1 MKVHTGV
8 DSSDEASV
16 QDAIVEDPDPTDRLK
31 TILPEINLCHA
42 PRSSCLNWTADSS
55 NSESDTSSKR
65 LPNHEVGKT
74 KRKSIWLHR
83 KVERHC
89 KQRYQDQI
97 SNQLNAQTIPLPA
110 SNVPSDRTWSAVEAF
125 HYPTDN
131 ECADARAIC
140 SEPIY
145 YSNGSKGHRGNFVRN
160 VFRKM
165 CHRISHKNLVD
176 TNSKGIISEDVQG
189 VTQEHPVLI
198 SDEPE
203 MPIVEVFTDSAI
215 SQHADE
221 SRKREERPA
230 SCARQMTLTDEVDPL
245 HRQRKNITD
254 FTGAASPPQ
263 SHHKPNQMGF
273 LNQELTKEC
282 DPQTKTVISL
292 VTTSMQENK
301 VQLLSNK
308 PKESLSNQTGY
319 WWMNKTEEEVRS
331 ILRTRLKQKNTPP
344 SLITPE
350 QEMEYPEDKTGLL
363 KLTPHLLSQI
373 LSDPYVHLYYFF
385 IDCRI
390 HPRTQ
395 AFKKRTVPGAI
406 SLEDILDCKERI
418 SKQSLRK
425 HLRQRYKQLVQSTAG
440 SQTEPLLYVILIVD
454 MNNTTHPVKN
464 QIILEEIGELV
475 SREADVLEKSADKH
489 SVYSHQNYHTGTNG
503 TKSMIN
509 QFKCFR
515 VDFDEIRKQA
525 PWILSSI
532 KYNAHMCW
540 ITPPLKLARGQLWL
554 WQDSQYNNTGKC
566 DEKNDHRENFG
577 PLRILIKRYDLD
589 CIIVVT
595 ADTKVERDRWIKGAN
610 LKRTVIFISH
620 HCLSDANRLILVVTR
635 ILQFFSKPDDVLVSD
650 NDSQWLPVKQSQIS
664 SKILVTDGTVNNGVT
679 FCLGFLMLLLPC
691 SFSSAYSHF
700 LSLRPHPNRNFV
712 DVNLLKSLNAAI
724 LKSLKVNL
732 FPSWKVFGKRRKRK
746 SLRTTDSS
754 NPLEKIAPFYYSS
767 SSRNNSELCLC
778 ETGVN
783 TRNHT
788 GDSQR
793 NIDLLDKETLDRLE
807 QFKAS
812 QT

>member
-16 QDAIVEDPDPTDRLK
+16 QDAIVEDPDPTERLK
-31 TILPEINLCHA
+31 TILPEINLSHA

-89 KQRYQDQI
+89 RQRYQDEI
-97 SNQLNAQTIPLPA
+97 SNQLNAQTTQLPA
-110 SNVPSDRTWSAVEAF
+110 SNVPCDRTWSAVEAF

-131 ECADARAIC
+131 ECADASAIC

-145 YSNGSKGHRGNFVRN
+145 YSNGSKGHRGNYVRN
-160 VFRKM
+160 IFRKM

-176 TNSKGIISEDVQG
+176 TNLKEIISDDVQD

-203 MPIVEVFTDSAI
+203 MPTVEVFTDSAI
-215 SQHADE
+215 PQHADE
-221 SRKREERPA
+221 SRKTEERPA
-230 SCARQMTLTDEVDPL
+230 CYRFTLVYSNELINWGIFLVTARKCFLPKSVCPSNDANMSRFLSQRAQEHHRFCRISDLRKMKTGYFSNNGSC
-245 HRQRKNITD
+245 
-254 FTGAASPPQ
+254 GASPPR
-263 SHHKPNQMGF
+263 SHHKPNQTGF

-282 DPQTKTVISL
+282 DPQTETSISL
-292 VTTSMQENK
+292 VTTFMQENK
-301 VQLLSNK
+301 KAQLLSNK
-308 PKESLSNQTGY
+308 PKESLLNQTGY
-319 WWMNKTEEEVRS
+319 WWTNKTEDEVRS

-344 SLITPE
+344 GLITPE
-350 QEMEYPEDKTGLL
+350 QEMEYPEDKKGLL
-363 KLTPHLLSQI
+363 KMTPNLLSQI

-406 SLEDILDCKERI
+406 SLEDFLDCKERI
-418 SKQSLRK
+418 SKRSLRK
-425 HLRQRYKQLVQSTAG
+425 HLRQRYEQLVHSTAG
-440 SQTEPLLYVILIVD
+440 LQTEPLLYVILIVD

-464 QIILEEIGELV
+464 QIVLEEIGELV
-475 SREADVLEKSADKH
+475 SSEADVLEKSADKH
-489 SVYSHQNYHTGTNG
+489 SVYSHQNYHTVTNG

-566 DEKNDHRENFG
+566 DERNDHMENFG

-589 CIIVVT
+589 CII
-595 ADTKVERDRWIKGAN
+595 
-610 LKRTVIFISH
+610 
-620 HCLSDANRLILVVTR
+620 CLLYT
-635 ILQFFSKPDDVLVSD
+635 
-650 NDSQWLPVKQSQIS
+650 
-664 SKILVTDGTVNNGVT
+664 
-679 FCLGFLMLLLPC
+679 
-691 SFSSAYSHF
+691 
-700 LSLRPHPNRNFV
+700 
-712 DVNLLKSLNAAI
+712 
-724 LKSLKVNL
+724 
-732 FPSWKVFGKRRKRK
+732 
-746 SLRTTDSS
+746 
-754 NPLEKIAPFYYSS
+754 
-767 SSRNNSELCLC
+767 SRC
-778 ETGVN
+778 V
-783 TRNHT
+783 
-788 GDSQR
+788 
-793 NIDLLDKETLDRLE
+793 
-807 QFKAS
+807 
-812 QT
+812 